1 MKDANLLNL
10 NRLRP
15 ADERYRFMPTRCT
28 HRNFGEGEMKYFIFV
43 VRLLLASMAIANT
56 PVPKDYAPDYFAS
69 EWGPGPS
76 IESAFEKEWNADHL
90 RRQAQ

>member
-1 MKDANLLNL
+1 MK
-10 NRLRP
+10 
-15 ADERYRFMPTRCT
+15 
-28 HRNFGEGEMKYFIFV
+28 HFIFV
-43 VRLLLASMAIANT
+43 AGLLSASMALSNT
-56 PVPKDYAPDYFAS
+56 PVLTVYAPDYFAS